1 MEPRASIPSSAS
13 PRARAAG
20 IVGVHALLLA
30 LVVASPLHA
39 AAAGGEV
46 VDLVAKRFEF
56 IPNEITIAQGTP
68 TLLRIRSQDVTHGF
82 FNRELGIDADIKPG
96 ATTEVPV
103 TPKAP
108 GRYTVICDH
117 FCGSGHGNMKMTI
130 VVQ

>member
-1 MEPRASIPSSAS
+1 MEPRARIPSSA
-13 PRARAAG
+13 PRRVTAAG
-20 IVGVHALLLA
+20 IVAVRGLLLA
-30 LVVASPLHA
+30 LVVASPLHSSA
-39 AAAGGEV
+39 ADGTV

-56 IPNEITIAQGTP
+56 IPSEITIAQGTP

-82 FNRELGIDADIKPG
+82 FNRDLGIDADIKPG
-96 ATTEVPV
+96 VTTEVPV